1 MSELG
6 KTVYAIGGVT
16 LQNSK
21 RRMAAEKALAAIKKE
36 LPAETFT
43 CETIEDVLQLAKDI
57 AYASP
62 LH

>member
-1 MSELG
+1 MNELG
-6 KTVYAIGGVT
+6 KTIYAIRGT
-16 LQNSK
+16 TIQNSERK
-21 RRMAAEKALAAIKKE
+21 MAAEKALAAIKEE
-36 LPAETFT
+36 LPVEAFT